1 MEEKFSDFEKRVI
14 QGLEAS
20 GVQLDSARGGGGA
33 RALGAAVSGGAD
45 SISLLYSLAK
55 IARAHKVPLK
65 VITVNHFI
73 RPDKETCGD
82 AQFVVAQ
89 CQDLRAAGYDLECDL
104 VELARGAV
112 DQVARER
119 GGGTEEAARFLRY
132 QAFAAFIQK
141 HKLQALCLAHNKND
155 QLETLLMRFL
165 QGSWTES
172 AAGIQRRREV
182 SADGTISSAYVRPLL
197 DIDRQDIEAY
207 LTSRN
212 LTWRTDATNSDTAY
226 LRNRIRNVL
235 APVLNQNFPGWQT
248 ALLTGAEKAEQ
259 DSLVIQRAVAAIPID
274 TSCQAQGQ
282 VSIDRSL
289 FDTAPQAVQI
299 RLLVKMCNLLG
310 QQSRLPY
317 QFFKDVLLSLSEW
330 DNQPVKKYFANLEI
344 SLKKDK
350 VFVKKCN
357 KIHTDLVF
365 FDIIEESGKYDFPFG
380 TMEVSADIII
390 NGLATGIKPKF
401 PFCVRNI
408 MPGDEVLC
416 ADGKMK
422 SVTDVYAS
430 WKVSAEERPLIPII
444 ADLQNGEIIALCAA
458 FLGYKDWIVK

>member
-1 MEEKFSDFEKRVI
+1 
-14 QGLEAS
+14 
-20 GVQLDSARGGGGA
+20 
-33 RALGAAVSGGAD
+33 
-45 SISLLYSLAK
+45 
-55 IARAHKVPLK
+55 
-65 VITVNHFI
+65 
-73 RPDKETCGD
+73 
-82 AQFVVAQ
+82 
-89 CQDLRAAGYDLECDL
+89 
-104 VELARGAV
+104 
-112 DQVARER
+112 
-119 GGGTEEAARFLRY
+119 
-132 QAFAAFIQK
+132 
-141 HKLQALCLAHNKND
+141 
-155 QLETLLMRFL
+155 
-165 QGSWTES
+165 
-172 AAGIQRRREV
+172 
-182 SADGTISSAYVRPLL
+182 
-197 DIDRQDIEAY
+197 
-207 LTSRN
+207 
-212 LTWRTDATNSDTAY
+212 
-226 LRNRIRNVL
+226 
-235 APVLNQNFPGWQT
+235 
-248 ALLTGAEKAEQ
+248 
-259 DSLVIQRAVAAIPID
+259 
-274 TSCQAQGQ
+274 
-282 VSIDRSL
+282 
-289 FDTAPQAVQI
+289 VQI